1 MNAAGRSLELYFI
14 DGRPD
19 GMLTAEVF
27 NWTGHVLRAPRT
39 QIREAL
45 GRDEARR
52 TGVYL
57 LLGEVDGRARLY
69 VGEAEDIGS
78 RLRDHVKAKEWWE
91 QVILITTTGD
101 ALHKAHVKYLEARL
115 VEIARDV
122 GAIAL
127 ENGNTPPRSSLSE
140 AATASMESFLDTLMM
155 VLPAIRV
162 DAFLSRKRVATNPL
176 ETAAQAS
183 REVAMFIFRL
193 PKQGIEATAKLLD
206 GEWIMQAGSTVR
218 LAWAGDRKYDRT
230 YQRLHDEL
238 RERELIVPRGS
249 VGELTQDYAFS
260 SATAAGAI
268 AGGVGA
274 YGRSAWI
281 HTETGQTYA
290 EWEAAQIEK
299 DDAHDPR

>member
-1 MNAAGRSLELYFI
+1 MSAPGRSLELYFI

-45 GRDEARR
+45 ARDEARR

-162 DAFLSRKRVATNPL
+162 DAFLSRKRVAISIERPKTVDQN
-176 ETAAQAS
+176 EFVFTIVRHGIQA
-183 REVAMFIFRL
+183 RALM
-193 PKQGIEATAKLLD
+193 AN
-206 GEWIMQAGSTVR
+206 GEWVVKAGSTARGEWKRMTTHNQSYV
-218 LAWAGDRKYDRT
+218 K
-230 YQRLHDEL
+230 LHDEL
-238 RERELIVPRGS
+238 VESGVIQKGGQTAVFTSDFAFQSPSAAAAIV
-249 VGELTQDYAFS
+249 A
-260 SATAAGAI
+260 
-268 AGGVGA
+268 
-274 YGRSAWI
+274 GRSSNGRTSWI
-281 HTETGQTYA
+281 HTQTGQTYA

-299 DDAHDPR
+299 DTP

>member
-78 RLRDHVKAKEWWE
+78 RLRDHVKAKEWWD

-122 GAIAL
+122 GAMTL

-162 DAFLSRKRVATNPL
+162 DAFLSRKRTDAPSIKSPHEAGVEFEFAIKRHGIKARAVLANGEWVVKAGSL
-176 ETAAQAS
+176 ARGEWKRVTAHNQS
-183 REVAMFIFRL
+183 Y
-193 PKQGIEATAKLLD
+193 AKL
-206 GEWIMQAGSTVR
+206 R
-218 LAWAGDRKYDRT
+218 
-230 YQRLHDEL
+230 DEL
-238 RERELIVPRGS
+238 IESGVI
-249 VGELTQDYAFS
+249 QDD
-260 SATAAGAI
+260 GAI
-268 AGGVGA
+268 AVFTSDYSFASPSAAAGIVA
-274 YGRSAWI
+274 GRSSNGRTSWI

>member
-1 MNAAGRSLELYFI
+1 MNASGRSLELYFI

-78 RLRDHVKAKEWWE
+78 RLRDHVKAKEWWD

-122 GAIAL
+122 GAMTL

-140 AATASMESFLDTLMM
+140 AATASMESFLETLMM

-162 DAFLSRKRVATNPL
+162 DAFLVKK
-176 ETAAQAS
+176 
-183 REVAMFIFRL
+183 REVKPVNTTENPNEAATPSFEFKIPR
-193 PKQGIEATAKLLD
+193 QGIHAVAVMRD
-206 GEWIMQAGSTVR
+206 GEMVVQKGSTIR
-218 LAWAGDRKYDRT
+218 STWRQSKSEYWKF
-230 YQRLHDEL
+230 
-238 RERELIVPRGS
+238 RETHETLVQTGVIVPNGDVS
-249 VGELTQDYAFS
+249 VFTQDFSFS
-260 SATAAGAI
+260 SPSAAASVV
-268 AGGVGA
+268 AGRYAASG
-274 YGRSAWI
+274 SSWI